1 MTYSI
6 TTRSRAR
13 AEQTPVFQ
21 PEGHLRGRTVK
32 RSAPQE
38 GTSSLRARRKILKEY
53 AVAKLQPEN
62 QPKTPVLQAQ
72 AQAQAQAQDQ
82 DQDQDQDQSQILAQ
96 ITTEPV
102 VVRVIKLDTQ
112 QSMGEKLYTTAF
124 TTAKNICQLH
134 ATATPAHYIANKFKC
149 LHFAKNFIPH
159 NPKLAWNSVKAQFIL
174 GLGKWAVNEFTEAK
188 ESWDKGYKMRALACA
203 GSGLAASGW
212 ATDVALGIIRSYYPA

>member
-62 QPKTPVLQAQ
+62 QPKTPLLQA
-72 AQAQAQAQDQ
+72 
-82 DQDQDQDQSQILAQ
+82 QDQDQSQILAQ

-102 VVRVIKLDTQ
+102 VVRVVKLDTQ
-112 QSMGEKLYTTAF
+112 QSMGERLYTTAF

-134 ATATPAHYIANKFKC
+134 ATGTPAHYLADKFKC

-188 ESWDKGYKMRALACA
+188 ESWDKGYKMHAVACA
-203 GSGLAASGW
+203 GSGLAAAGT
-212 ATDVALGIIRSYYPA
+212 ATNLALGIIQSYYPA